1 MGLCYFDRGK
11 NACAILSGKKK
22 CSGCKFFKTDV
33 QFEVERNKARKTL
46 SDRGLESYESD
57 GHIKIREKDS

>member
-11 NACAILSGKKK
+11 NACAILAGEKR
-22 CSGCKFFKTDV
+22 CNGCKFFKTDV

-46 SDRGLESYESD
+46 SDRGLESYESE
-57 GHIKIREKDS
+57 GHVRTRKHE

>member
-22 CSGCKFFKTDV
+22 CNGCKFFKTDV
-33 QFEVERNKARKTL
+33 QFEVDRNKARKIL
-46 SDRGLESYESD
+46 SDRGLESYESE
-57 GHIKIREKDS
+57 GHVRTRKHE